1 MVELSERS
9 RRVPLSLSVEASG
22 KDAGGHSF
30 DESTR
35 TVNISGGGIC
45 FESQRHLGGGDAR
58 LSNDRSFIASNRHI
72 PDPPVHGMVEQG
84 RAHYEGSIIARR
96 SVQREIDQPHDSA
109 DVVQDLEVQPGLV
122 LPSGWVIDRRWA
134 KSSRNIDRGAALAS
148 NSGP

>member
-45 FESQRHLGGGDAR
+45 FESQRHLVVGSELTLTIQVPEPLRKRFGDRPTYRAR
-58 LSNDRSFIASNRHI
+58 AVVCR
-72 PDPPVHGMVEQG
+72 VE
-84 RAHYEGSIIARR
+84 RFEGQLMARVGAR
-96 SVQREIDQPHDSA
+96 FLGEAQA
-109 DVVQDLEVQPGLV
+109 
-122 LPSGWVIDRRWA
+122 A
-134 KSSRNIDRGAALAS
+134 K
-148 NSGP
+148 